1 MSNDNKKRF
10 IHTIMSC
17 FKLKNEVID
26 TLTSDLS
33 EKDKAHLQLLK
44 SLLLKEQSEER
55 QLEYKERKEN
65 NKEFKFNTL
74 RSCFKLETI
83 VEKCCKG
90 ELDFPYLD
98 KPEGFFQKKKS
109 YLMSNLRNLDLEEE
123 ELENKVIVF
132 VVGGVSIN
140 EIVALEKMMKEGSFG
155 LKLIVG
161 STCIHSPES
170 FMEEIVCIDGREE
183 GKAYSNYGKVN
194 DGKDGKDGNDDD
206 SMIKTNQINPHIV

>member
-10 IHTIMSC
+10 IHSIMSC
-17 FKLKNEVID
+17 FKLKNEVLD

-33 EKDKAHLQLLK
+33 EKDKSYFQILK
-44 SLLLKEQSEER
+44 SLLLQKDKSEER
-55 QLEYKERKEN
+55 LLEYKERKEN

-90 ELDFPYLD
+90 ELDFPFLD
-98 KPEGFFQKKKS
+98 KPEGFFQKKKN

-140 EIVALEKMMKEGSFG
+140 EIVSLEKMMKEGSFG
-155 LKLIVG
+155 LKLIIG
-161 STCIHSPES
+161 STSIHSPES
-170 FMEEIVCIDGREE
+170 FIEEIDNIDGRE
-183 GKAYSNYGKVN
+183 GSSSTVKVN
-194 DGKDGKDGNDDD
+194 DGNDDD

>member
-1 MSNDNKKRF
+1 
-10 IHTIMSC
+10 MSC
-17 FKLKNEVID
+17 FKLKNEVLD

-33 EKDKAHLQLLK
+33 EKDKSYFQILK
-44 SLLLKEQSEER
+44 SLLLQKDKSEER
-55 QLEYKERKEN
+55 LLEYKERKEN

-90 ELDFPYLD
+90 ELDFPFLD
-98 KPEGFFQKKKS
+98 KPEGFFQKKKN

-140 EIVALEKMMKEGSFG
+140 EIVSLEKMMKEGSFG
-155 LKLIVG
+155 LKLIIG
-161 STCIHSPES
+161 STSIHSPES
-170 FMEEIVCIDGREE
+170 FIEEIVNIDGRE
-183 GKAYSNYGKVN
+183 GSSSTVKVN
-194 DGKDGKDGNDDD
+194 DGNDDD

>member
-10 IHTIMSC
+10 IHSIMSC
-17 FKLKNEVID
+17 FKLKNEVLD

-33 EKDKAHLQLLK
+33 EKDKSYFQILK
-44 SLLLKEQSEER
+44 SLLLQKDKSEER
-55 QLEYKERKEN
+55 LLEYKERKEN

-90 ELDFPYLD
+90 ELDFPFLD
-98 KPEGFFQKKKS
+98 KPEGFFQKKKN

-140 EIVALEKMMKEGSFG
+140 EIVSLEKMMKEGSFG
-155 LKLIVG
+155 LKLIIG
-161 STCIHSPES
+161 STSIHSPES
-170 FMEEIVCIDGREE
+170 FIEEIDNIDGRE
-183 GKAYSNYGKVN
+183 GSSSTVKVN
-194 DGKDGKDGNDDD
+194 DGNDRNDDD